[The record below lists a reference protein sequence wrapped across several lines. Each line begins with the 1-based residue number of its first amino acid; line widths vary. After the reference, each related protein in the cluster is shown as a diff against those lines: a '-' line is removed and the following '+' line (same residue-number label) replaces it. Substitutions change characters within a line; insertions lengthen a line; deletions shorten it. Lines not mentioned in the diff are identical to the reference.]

1 MISDQPRRSSL
12 RKKPRRSQLRMLKRP
27 QGSVQNSW
35 MSQLRM
41 ERQQRVR
48 KSRPRTSSK
57 PQMNLPKEKA
67 MQLRAKAR
75 QLRAKARQL
84 RASLSQFRM
93 LKKRLQRSEVV
104 A

>member
-1 MISDQPRRSSL
+1 
-12 RKKPRRSQLRMLKRP
+12 
-27 QGSVQNSW
+27 
-35 MSQLRM
+35 
-41 ERQQRVR
+41 
-48 KSRPRTSSK
+48 
-57 PQMNLPKEKA
+57 MNLPKEKA